1 MLDSRKRLDAMK
13 ERFVNSGLYEDLLDA
28 VMSVIA
34 TSAESFVEEYRYNAT
49 ETEIALQEMI
59 GIVDEYTTDEIDA
72 LVADEG

>member
-28 VMSVIA
+28 AMSVIA
-34 TSAESFVEEYRYNAT
+34 TSAESFVEEYGDNAT
-49 ETEIALQEMI
+49 ETGIALQEMI

>member
-1 MLDSRKRLDAMK
+1 MK

-34 TSAESFVEEYRYNAT
+34 TSAESFAEEYGYNAT

>member
-34 TSAESFVEEYRYNAT
+34 TSAESFVEKYGYNAT
-49 ETEIALQEMI
+49 ETKIALQK
-59 GIVDEYTTDEIDA
+59 
-72 LVADEG
+72 